1 MTFAKYTV
9 ALYTLGV
16 YSCFM
21 KTVNALTI
29 RNKFGEVLS
38 YLEETHEP
46 VLVSKGKRVRAAL
59 VPIEEFERR
68 FLDKRSEEK
77 RQEFLERVREATG
90 SRRGDRDSLEVL
102 RELREGGG

>member
-1 MTFAKYTV
+1 
-9 ALYTLGV
+9 
-16 YSCFM
+16 M

-59 VPIEEFERR
+59 VPIDEFERR
-68 FLDKRSEEK
+68 FVDKRSEEK
-77 RQEFLERVREATG
+77 RQEFLERVRSAAG
-90 SRRGDRDSLEVL
+90 SRVGDQDSLDVL
-102 RELREGGG
+102 RSLREGTG

>member
-1 MTFAKYTV
+1 
-9 ALYTLGV
+9 
-16 YSCFM
+16 M

-59 VPIEEFERR
+59 VPIDEFERR
-68 FLDKRSEEK
+68 FVDKRSEEK
-77 RQEFLERVREATG
+77 RQEFLERVRSAAE
-90 SRRGDRDSLEVL
+90 SRVGDQDSLEVL
-102 RELREGGG
+102 RSLREGTG